1 MYSFAKGILKG
12 NCIILV
18 RLEKAKPTVTERLK
32 SLLDVNPE
40 IVNVLKINQNFI
52 ILVTIKGYELNKA
65 SPALINIYITVYL
78 DNQLGKVQKED
89 FNFRTSYK
97 PILIK
102 TKFILILI
110 RLL

>member
-12 NCIILV
+12 KCIILV

-52 ILVTIKGYELNKA
+52 ILVTIKR
-65 SPALINIYITVYL
+65 I
-78 DNQLGKVQKED
+78 
-89 FNFRTSYK
+89 
-97 PILIK
+97 
-102 TKFILILI
+102 
-110 RLL
+110 